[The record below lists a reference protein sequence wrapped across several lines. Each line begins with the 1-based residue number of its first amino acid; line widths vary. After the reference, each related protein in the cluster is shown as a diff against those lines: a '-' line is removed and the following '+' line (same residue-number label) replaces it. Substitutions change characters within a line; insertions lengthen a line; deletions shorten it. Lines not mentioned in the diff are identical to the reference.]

1 MWLYSFNTRSAYDKI
16 NRAIQAKK
24 FYKTLPAKIDNAV
37 EDCIEEMEVLKE
49 PTEVIKEVGI
59 FGEDGWS
66 ISKSASFFEKDD
78 T

>member
-1 MWLYSFNTRSAYDKI
+1 MFRFNTRSAYDKV

-24 FYKTLPAKIDNAV
+24 FYTTLPKKIDNAV

-59 FGEDGWS
+59 FGEEGWN
-66 ISKSASFFEKDD
+66 ISKTASFYKNDD